1 MTCMSNQRLNTELLV
16 RGSRTSGSYE
26 RKLERLQ
33 RFIELEKE
41 ELTNRERVD
50 LVMAEEQIK
59 ARELA
64 KLRAAEYDAIWV
76 LMNLKTETRES
87 VHVPTIHDG

>member
-1 MTCMSNQRLNTELLV
+1 MNRMSIQRLNTELLV

-33 RFIELEKE
+33 RFLELEKE
-41 ELTNRERVD
+41 ELTNRERLN

-64 KLRAAEYDAIWV
+64 KLRAAEYEAIWV
-76 LMNLKTETRES
+76 LMNLKTETHES
-87 VHVPTIHDG
+87 VHVPTIHG

>member
-1 MTCMSNQRLNTELLV
+1 M
-16 RGSRTSGSYE
+16 
-26 RKLERLQ
+26 
-33 RFIELEKE
+33 
-41 ELTNRERVD
+41 TNRERVD

>member
-1 MTCMSNQRLNTELLV
+1 MNRMSIQRLNTELLV

-33 RFIELEKE
+33 RFLELEKE
-41 ELTNRERVD
+41 ELTNRERLN

-59 ARELA
+59 VRELA

-76 LMNLKTETRES
+76 LMNLKTETHES
-87 VHVPTIHDG
+87 VNVPTIHG

>member
-1 MTCMSNQRLNTELLV
+1 MNHMSIQRLNTELLV

-26 RKLERLQ
+26 RKVERLQ

-41 ELTNRERVD
+41 ELTNRERLN

-64 KLRAAEYDAIWV
+64 KLRAAEYEAIWV
-76 LMNLKTETRES
+76 LMNLKTETYELA
-87 VHVPTIHDG
+87 HVPTIHNG

>member
-1 MTCMSNQRLNTELLV
+1 MSIQRLNTELLV

-33 RFIELEKE
+33 RFLELEKE
-41 ELTNRERVD
+41 ELTNRERLN

-59 ARELA
+59 VRELA

-76 LMNLKTETRES
+76 LMNLKTETHES
-87 VHVPTIHDG
+87 VNVPTIHG